1 MVDQKAKIPLFRKG
15 RAEIED
21 YCTKWPGL
29 LHSRQVGC
37 VLLSKGSI
45 QFLQLSERTSRADW
59 DRSDCSECFGET
71 ADELWINF
79 KMCLTNEL
87 VSYHKCVVNY
97 QEASTFSP
105 NDTIA
110 PN

>member
-1 MVDQKAKIPLFRKG
+1 MARSASQ
-15 RAEIED
+15 
-21 YCTKWPGL
+21 
-29 LHSRQVGC
+29 Q
-37 VLLSKGSI
+37 
-45 QFLQLSERTSRADW
+45 TSRMCVAFQGIDPTPPAEW
-59 DRSDCSECFGET
+59 KDIQSRLGSFWLQQVFGET

-87 VSYHKCVVNY
+87 VRYHECVVNY